1 MQKRLTLWAALL
13 LVAALIFSGCTPRTG
28 AGSVVVRDPDQFYV
42 DLPAIVIDY
51 ASDGTASI
59 GGLSHMD
66 IGNVEKPGGIE
77 LPPEP
82 GVRLGLAMFWYTL
95 SLDPIW
101 IQYFTA
107 ANIQHFQVNN
117 NADGVFLLVNGRQ
130 IPSLVWEEGSLVATA
145 DAVNAL
151 GLGVP
156 VLNKVLPLV
165 QKLGMGFVLR
175 FPVAEGVEFI
185 PLTGQEDSEETIRAR
200 EAQAQ
205 MLSFFGIP
213 PAIDLPIIYHAD
225 GSWTL
230 AELSDTEW
238 SFLTLVPFYALRL
251 PPSVISNL
259 TDAGVTTV
267 ILKTD
272 QEGIH
277 IGVNE
282 VSLPYISW
290 GSGEVQNVLALV
302 KQSGLL
308 EPLASI
314 MPGGDVYQVLDL
326 FESIL
331 PLLQMTNAN
340 ITVYLPGSGMGN

>member
-28 AGSVVVRDPDQFYV
+28 AGSVVERDPDQFYV
-42 DLPAIVIDY
+42 DLPAVVIDY
-51 ASDGTASI
+51 AMDGTVSI

-66 IGNVEKPGGIE
+66 IGNTEAHGGVV
-77 LPPEP
+77 LSP
-82 GVRLGLAMFWYTL
+82 GVRVGLATALYAM
-95 SLDPIW
+95 SLDPVW
-101 IQYFTA
+101 IRYFSA

-156 VLNKVLPLV
+156 ALNKVLPLV
-165 QKLGMGFVLR
+165 QKLDMGFVLR

-238 SFLTLVPFYALRL
+238 SVLTLVPFYALRL

-272 QEGIH
+272 KEGIH
-277 IGVNE
+277 ISVNE
-282 VSLPYISW
+282 VRLPYISW

>member
-1 MQKRLTLWAALL
+1 MQKRLTLWAVLL
-13 LVAALIFSGCTPRTG
+13 LVAALIFSGCTSRAG
-28 AGSVVVRDPDQFYV
+28 AGSVVERDPDQFYV
-42 DLPAIVIDY
+42 DLPALVIDY

-82 GVRLGLAMFWYTL
+82 GVRLGLAMLMYWL

-117 NADGVFLLVNGRQ
+117 NADGIFLLVNGRQ

-156 VLNKVLPLV
+156 TLNRILPLV

-175 FPVAEGVEFI
+175 FPVAEGVELI
-185 PLTGQEDSEETIRAR
+185 PLTGHEDSEETIRAR

-205 MLSFFGIP
+205 MLSFLGIP
-213 PAIDLPIIYHAD
+213 PTIDLPIIYHAD

-238 SFLTLVPFYALRL
+238 SVLTLVPFWALRL
-251 PPSVISNL
+251 PPSLISNL

-267 ILKTD
+267 TLKTD

-282 VSLPYISW
+282 ISLPYLSW
-290 GSGEVQNVLALV
+290 GSGEVQNVLVLV

-308 EPLASI
+308 EPLASV

-326 FESIL
+326 VESML
-331 PLLQMTNAN
+331 PLIQMTNAN
-340 ITVYLPGSGMGN
+340 ITLYLPGSGMGN

>member
-66 IGNVEKPGGIE
+66 IGNTEAPGGVV
-77 LPPEP
+77 LSP
-82 GVRLGLAMFWYTL
+82 GMRVGLATALYGL
-95 SLDPIW
+95 SFDPVW
-101 IQYFTA
+101 IRYFSA

-156 VLNKVLPLV
+156 ALNKVLPLV
-165 QKLGMGFVLR
+165 QKLDMGFVLR

-205 MLSFFGIP
+205 MFSFLGIP
-213 PAIDLPIIYHAD
+213 PTIDLPIIYHAD

-238 SFLTLVPFYALRL
+238 SVLTLVPFWALRL

-267 ILKTD
+267 SLNTD

-282 VSLPYISW
+282 ISLPYLSW
-290 GSGEVQNVLALV
+290 GSGEVQNILALV

-308 EPLASI
+308 EPLASV

-326 FESIL
+326 VESML
-331 PLLQMTNAN
+331 PIIQMANAN